1 MESFAAAGS
10 QMGPHFAALSNG
22 SVTDKV
28 LPDMAHLISPYWHQF
43 PAMDPIWAK
52 ILTAYM
58 IMIGS
63 IAWCGNGVV
72 IYIFATTKS
81 LRTPANLL
89 VINLAISDFSIMLV
103 NTPLMGINLYF
114 ETWVLGPMMCD
125 VYATLGSIFGCSSI
139 WSMVM
144 ISLDRYQVIVKGMAG
159 RPMTIPLALGKIV
172 YVWGMSTIWCIA
184 PMLGWGRYIP
194 EGNLTSCGI
203 DYFDR
208 GWNARSYLIFY
219 TIFVY
224 YIPLFLIC
232 YSYWFIIAAVSA
244 HEKAMRE
251 QAKKMNVKSLR
262 SSEDAEK
269 SAEGKL
275 AKVAL
280 VTISLWFMAWT
291 PYMVI
296 NSIGLFKFEGL
307 TPLNTIWGACFA
319 KSAAVYNPIVYGISH
334 PKYRIALKEKCP
346 CCVMG
351 KR

>member
-1 MESFAAAGS
+1 
-10 QMGPHFAALSNG
+10 
-22 SVTDKV
+22 
-28 LPDMAHLISPYWHQF
+28 MAHLISPYWNQF

-58 IMIGS
+58 ILIGMIS
-63 IAWCGNGVV
+63 WCGNGVV

-89 VINLAISDFSIMLV
+89 
-103 NTPLMGINLYF
+103 
-114 ETWVLGPMMCD
+114 TWVLGPMMCD
-125 VYATLGSIFGCSSI
+125 IYAGLGSAFGCSSI
-139 WSMVM
+139 WSMCM

-159 RPMTIPLALGKIV
+159 RPMTIPLALGKIAFI
-172 YVWGMSTIWCIA
+172 WFMASIWCLA
-184 PMLGWGRYIP
+184 PAFGWSRYVP

-203 DYFDR
+203 DYLERD
-208 GWNARSYLIFY
+208 WNPRSYLIFY
-219 TIFVY
+219 SIFVY

-291 PYMVI
+291 PYLVI
-296 NSIGLFKFEGL
+296 NCMGLFKFEGL

-319 KSAAVYNPIVYGISH
+319 NH
-334 PKYRIALKEKCP
+334 PKYRLALKEKCP
-346 CCVMG
+346 CCVFG
-351 KR
+351 KVDDGKSSDAQSQATASEAESKA